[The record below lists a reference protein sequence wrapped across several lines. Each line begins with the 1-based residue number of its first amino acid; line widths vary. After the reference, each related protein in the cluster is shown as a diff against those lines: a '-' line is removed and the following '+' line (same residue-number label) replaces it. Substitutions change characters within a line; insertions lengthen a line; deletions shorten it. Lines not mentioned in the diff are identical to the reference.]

1 LLPEAADRWVFAGL
15 AALLAWA
22 PLPLGSNRTWAI
34 GILALWLA
42 GLTVA
47 AALVWR
53 GRGSAAFERLAAF
66 RLPLALFAGWALLA
80 WAQTL
85 PLPVAVVA
93 WLSPAAAA
101 GQQDAAVASLSL
113 DVYQSQRMAALACLY
128 GTVFGLAV
136 LTVRS
141 AARLERLA
149 LVLVWSGVAQ
159 AVLGA
164 VLFSVGARYRIF
176 HVEVNHARLIGSF
189 VYHNSAA
196 GYLVMCLSVGI
207 GLMLGRLRGGAVGH
221 GWRARAAAALGFLLS
236 GKMRL
241 RLTLVVMV
249 VALVLTRS
257 RMGNA
262 AFFTSLLLVGA
273 VAILLVRRRAPATI
287 MLIASLMVVDVAVI
301 GGWIG
306 VERVVQRLGDTA
318 LTEAAGGRE
327 ESVETRSEAARLG
340 LGIVADFPLAGT
352 GGGSFYGSFMGYRSS
367 RPGYIDHAHND
378 YVEIAADFGI
388 PGLLLA
394 LGLGGSALVTALRVL
409 ARRHSRLYQGIA
421 FGGAMSVV
429 ALAMHS
435 LTDFNLQIPA
445 NALTFCVVL
454 AMIWLADRL
463 PPAAG
468 NATGAAG

>member
-1 LLPEAADRWVFAGL
+1 MPEATDRGVFVGL
-15 AALLAWA
+15 AALLVWA

-34 GILALWLA
+34 GLLALWLA

-47 AALVWR
+47 AAVAWR
-53 GRGSAAFERLAAF
+53 GRGAAALGRLAAF

-80 WAQTL
+80 WLQTL
-85 PLPVAVVA
+85 PLPMAVVA
-93 WLSPAAAA
+93 FLSPVAAAA
-101 GQQDAAVASLSL
+101 QQGAAAAYLSL
-113 DVYQSQRMAALACLY
+113 DVYQSQRLAALACLY
-128 GTVFGLAV
+128 GTAFGLAV

-149 LVLVWSGVAQ
+149 LVLVCSGVLQ

-176 HVEVNHARLIGSF
+176 HVDVNHARLIGSF
-189 VYHNSAA
+189 VYHNNVAA
-196 GYLVMCLSVGI
+196 YLVMCLSVGI
-207 GLMLGRLRGGAVGH
+207 GLMLGRLRGGSPGH

-241 RLTLVVMV
+241 RLMLVVMV

-262 AFFTSLLLVGA
+262 AFFASLLLVGA
-273 VAILLVRRRAPATI
+273 AAILLVRRRAPQTI
-287 MLIASLMVVDVAVI
+287 ALIASLMVIDVAVI

-327 ESVETRSEAARLG
+327 ESVEARTEAARLG
-340 LGIVADFPLAGT
+340 LGIVADFAVTGS
-352 GGGSFYGSFMGYRSS
+352 GGGSFYGSFMRYRSS
-367 RPGYIDHAHND
+367 RPGYLDHAHND

-394 LGLGGSALVTALRVL
+394 LGLGGTALWTALRVL
-409 ARRHSRLYQGIA
+409 ARRQTRLYRGIA
-421 FGGAMSVV
+421 FGGGMSVV
-429 ALAMHS
+429 ALALHS
-435 LTDFNLQIPA
+435 LVDFNLQIPA
-445 NALTFCVVL
+445 NALTFCLVL

-463 PPAAG
+463 PGKGTTPG
-468 NATGAAG
+468 